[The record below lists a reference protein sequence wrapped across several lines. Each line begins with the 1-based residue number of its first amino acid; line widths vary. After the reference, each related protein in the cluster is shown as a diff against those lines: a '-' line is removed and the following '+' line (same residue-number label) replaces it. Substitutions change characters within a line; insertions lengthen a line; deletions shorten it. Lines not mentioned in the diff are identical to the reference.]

1 MIGRDERELECDWL
15 IGRGG
20 RENQKVI
27 GRFELQTY
35 FVDTHYKIEY

>member
-1 MIGRDERELECDWL
+1 MIGRDERELEGDWL

-20 RENQKVI
+20 RENRNMI
-27 GRFELQTY
+27 GRFQFQRY